1 MKTRDEIREQF
12 RAKRVPLTHQRL
24 AVYEELSGRH
34 DHPSAEAL
42 YASLKRQYPSLSL
55 ATVYKTL
62 QTLHRMG
69 MVARV
74 DSPTA
79 QARYDAIV
87 SVHHHAVCTGCGR
100 IEDLFDPRLD
110 ALPAP
115 KAPGFVPSGHSVHFH
130 GLCARCARAAG
141 SKTRRQGGNTNG

>member
-1 MKTRDEIREQF
+1 MKNREEVRTLF
-12 RAKRVPLTHQRL
+12 KTKGVPLTHQRL

-42 YASLKRQYPSLSL
+42 YASLKKPYPSLSL

-62 QTLHRMG
+62 QTLHEMG

-74 DSPTA
+74 DSPAA

-87 SVHHHAVCTGCGR
+87 STHHHAVCAGCGG
-100 IEDLFDPRLD
+100 IEDVFDPRLD
-110 ALPAP
+110 SLPRP
-115 KAPGFVPSGHSVHFH
+115 KRSSFAFTGHSVQFH
-130 GLCARCARAAG
+130 GLCATCAKASVR
-141 SKTRRQGGNTNG
+141 KPR

>member
-1 MKTRDEIREQF
+1 MKNRDEVRALF
-12 RAKRVPLTHQRL
+12 RAKKVPLTHQRL
-24 AVYEELSGRH
+24 AVYEELTGRR

-42 YASLKRQYPSLSL
+42 YESLKKAYPSLSL

-62 QTLHRMG
+62 QTLHQLG

-87 SVHHHAVCTGCGR
+87 ETHHHAVCAACGS
-100 IEDLFDPRLD
+100 IQDLFDPRLD
-110 ALPAP
+110 KLPSPAA
-115 KAPGFVPSGHSVHFH
+115 KGFQVSGHSVHFH
-130 GLCARCARAAG
+130 GLCAACAKKAG
-141 SKTRRQGGNTNG
+141 RSPK

>member
-1 MKTRDEIREQF
+1 MKNRDEVRALF
-12 RAKRVPLTHQRL
+12 RAKKVPLTHQRL
-24 AVYEELSGRH
+24 AVYEELAVRH

-42 YASLKRQYPSLSL
+42 YESLRKAYPSLSL

-62 QTLHRMG
+62 QTLHEMG

-74 DSPTA
+74 DSPAA

-87 SVHHHAVCTGCGR
+87 ETHHHAVCTSCGR

-110 ALPAP
+110 RIAP
-115 KAPGFVPSGHSVHFH
+115 PKSAAFRFTGHSVHFH
-130 GLCARCARAAG
+130 GLCAACAKKAG
-141 SKTRRQGGNTNG
+141 RSPA

>member
-1 MKTRDEIREQF
+1 MAMKTRDEIRALF
-12 RAKRVPLTHQRL
+12 KAKRVPLTHQRL
-24 AVYEELSGRH
+24 AVYEELSGRS

-42 YASLKRQYPSLSL
+42 HDSLRRDYPSLSL

-62 QTLHRMG
+62 QTLHELG
-69 MVARV
+69 IVSRV
-74 DSPTA
+74 DSPSA

-87 SVHHHAVCTGCGR
+87 GTHHHAVCDGCGR

-115 KAPGFVPSGHSVHFH
+115 RTPGFRVSAHSVHFR
-130 GLCARCARAAG
+130 GLCASCA
-141 SKTRRQGGNTNG
+141 

>member
-1 MKTRDEIREQF
+1 MKDRDEVRALF
-12 RAKRVPLTHQRL
+12 RAKQIPLTHQRL
-24 AVYEELSGRH
+24 AVYEELSARH
-34 DHPSAEAL
+34 DHPSAESL
-42 YASLKRQYPSLSL
+42 HESLKKQYPSLSL

-62 QTLHRMG
+62 QTLHAMG

-87 SVHHHAVCTGCGR
+87 DTHHHAVCASCGR

-110 ALPAP
+110 RLPAP
-115 KAPGFVPSGHSVHFH
+115 KTAGFRVSGHSVHFH
-130 GLCARCARAAG
+130 GLCAQCAKTGRSQ
-141 SKTRRQGGNTNG
+141 SK